1 MNLPCKNI
9 FITSFATV
17 LFFVI
22 FANPAISSDDDS
34 IPSECYTN
42 MAKIEAD
49 AKAYAVKYVQDAVK
63 KHLQAGNVFEA
74 FITAEGSCMKLSLL
88 PEKNQESSINFQ
100 LSSTDSNNLGEYQ
113 FFTDSLFSLQISPKN
128 VGAKVI
134 KKILANA
141 KRVRLA
147 SDNKIVSI
155 TSSTGAIL
163 KQNRQKEVTVVLT
176 SKSKTVDSGDAV
188 KKISSTKGLSFK
200 DGRYVTNQKYCALK
214 ESQLNSLDKSAAQN
228 IRTLKANEI
237 DNHFDP
243 VCSVDN
249 IRKFKNGSLI
259 VYDSICR
266 AEGEVKKTRKSLLKL
281 SEISFKQEGQTFSLC
296 QSSFA
301 SQMSTEQ
308 IKGFQGAL
316 LAMGYDPGKVDG
328 KFKRKTFAAIK
339 QFQTKNKI
347 PVTSR
352 LDKVT
357 YDELLKS
364 AQNLLDVSKTAIG
377 LTPKK
382 MAGQNLKNYTL
393 VTKMDSELEKELNTR
408 ALILRKKLIEDPRLL
423 FESVKDGLPT
433 LFAEVLL
440 DKQLRRRF
448 LGSSLPHVACLSEN
462 KLTIGYY
469 NVSQHVWAFFWINN
483 KNEIIKGRLSMGLE
497 PTTDPE
503 KTAWFQIQKPDETVK
518 QSMSRAIEIQARAF
532 TMLFWPTLCNLPES
546 KIEYVFS
553 KKPAI
558 AALWGNNYEL
568 DKINTVILKKIEW
581 DTYKRNKIKERSD
594 LILSLVMKTD
604 NIPNLNYI
612 TIHTNV
618 KNPNIMLI
626 QFWKTDGESLEF
638 IGQNILLPKVRE
650 QQ

>member
-1 MNLPCKNI
+1 MNLPCKKI
-9 FITSFATV
+9 FVTSFAAV
-17 LFFVI
+17 LLFVI

-49 AKAYAVKYVQDAVK
+49 VKAYVVKHVQDAVV

-74 FITAEGSCMKLSLL
+74 FITAEGSCMRLSLL
-88 PEKNQESSINFQ
+88 PEKNHEGSITFR
-100 LSSTDSNNLGEYQ
+100 LFSTDSNNLGEYQ

-176 SKSKTVDSGDAV
+176 SKSKTIDSSDAV
-188 KKISSTKGLSFK
+188 KKISSSKGLSFK

-214 ESQLNSLDKSAAQN
+214 ESQFNSLDKSAAQN

-243 VCSVDN
+243 ACTVGN
-249 IRKFKNGSLI
+249 IRKFKNDSVI

-266 AEGEVKKTRKSLLKL
+266 AEGKKQKTRKSLVKL
-281 SEISFKQEGQTFSLC
+281 SDTSFKQDGEIYSLC
-296 QSSFA
+296 ESSFA
-301 SQMSTEQ
+301 SQMSAEQ

-328 KFKRKTFAAIK
+328 KFKRKTFTAIK
-339 QFQTKNKI
+339 NFQTQNKI
-347 PVTSR
+347 PVTSK

-364 AQNLLDVSKTAIG
+364 AQELSNETQTSEELGEKNS
-377 LTPKK
+377 
-382 MAGQNLKNYTL
+382 KNYTH
-393 VTKMDSELEKELNTR
+393 VSKMDSELEKKLNTR
-408 ALILRKKLIEDPRLL
+408 ALILRKKLIEDPQLL
-423 FESVKDGLPT
+423 FESAKDGLPP
-433 LFAEVLL
+433 LLAEVLL
-440 DKQLRRRF
+440 EKQLRRRF
-448 LGSSLPHVACLSEN
+448 LGASLPHVACLSEGN
-462 KLTIGYY
+462 LTIGFY
-469 NVSQHVWAFFWINN
+469 NVTQHVWAFFWVND

-503 KTAWFQIQKPDETVK
+503 KTAWFQIQKPNETIK
-518 QSMSRAIEIQARAF
+518 KSINKALDIQARAF
-532 TMLFWPTLCNLPES
+532 TMLFWPTLCNIPET
-546 KIEYVFS
+546 KIEYAFS
-553 KKPAI
+553 KTLAI
-558 AALWGNNYEL
+558 AALWGNNEDIKKIDKVVSDKIEL
-568 DKINTVILKKIEW
+568 DTF
-581 DTYKRNKIKERSD
+581 KRNKIKDKTE
-594 LILSLVMKTD
+594 LILSLVMETED
-604 NIPNLNYI
+604 IPDLNYI
-612 TIHTNV
+612 TIHTNA

-626 QFWKTDGESLEF
+626 QFWRMNGENLEF
-638 IGQNILLPKVRE
+638 IGQNILLPKDRE
-650 QQ
+650 Q